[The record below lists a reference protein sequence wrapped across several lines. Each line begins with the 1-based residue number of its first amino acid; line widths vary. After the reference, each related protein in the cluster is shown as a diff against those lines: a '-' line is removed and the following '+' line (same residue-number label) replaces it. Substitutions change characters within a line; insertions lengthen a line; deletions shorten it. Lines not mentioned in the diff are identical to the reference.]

1 MGVALALPADLDNL
15 RQALQTS
22 VLKSQRML
30 GKDLKTVL
38 DCASCPAPGDWGSR
52 SESGL
57 FLVKAIVN
65 NQREMP
71 TGEEPR

>member
-30 GKDLKTVL
+30 GKDLMILL
-38 DCASCPAPGDWGSR
+38 DCASCPAPGDWGS
-52 SESGL
+52 
-57 FLVKAIVN
+57 
-65 NQREMP
+65 P
-71 TGEEPR
+71 C